1 MKFRPAP
8 GRAVFLRDGLTEK
21 VTGAGIII
29 TAEAQDAPVTG
40 VILAVGPMPSTIEES
55 KDYRKVITTDQFVN
69 VGDRVHIG
77 KYAGVPLKIEGQSIE
92 IITITD
98 ILGVEGTE

>member
-8 GRAVFLRDGLTEK
+8 GRAVFLRDGLSEK
-21 VTGAGIII
+21 TTAAGIII
-29 TAEAQDAPVTG
+29 TADAQDAPVTG

-55 KDYRKVITTDQFVN
+55 KEYRKVITSEPFV
-69 VGDRVHIG
+69 VAGDRVHIG

-92 IITITD
+92 IISISD
-98 ILGVEGTE
+98 ILGVEGKE